1 MGLSRSTPNL
11 KVDIHTIVVYSVCMD
26 KIRVNVVLGEKQLAA
41 LKKLAKGEDTSV
53 SRLIRM
59 LIDEFLRE
67 KKI

>member
-1 MGLSRSTPNL
+1 
-11 KVDIHTIVVYSVCMD
+11 MD

-59 LIDEFLRE
+59 LIDEFLKE

>member
-1 MGLSRSTPNL
+1 MLARDTTG
-11 KVDIHTIVVYSVCMD
+11 VYSVCME